1 MKYLQ
6 KLNLLYE
13 EILKST
19 FTVDTFKFNFESD
32 DSGELICKF
41 DTVNKDDKLIQV
53 IAHISTDRNY

>member
-53 IAHISTDRNY
+53 IAHISTDRN